1 MSEEFVRLLEA
12 AKALVTYIDE
22 EHVFDKAADAGCG
35 GVDTYRSEKFD
46 ELIEG
51 VKKVLEEVENEI

>member
-1 MSEEFVRLLEA
+1 MSHGFLRLFEA
-12 AKALVTYIDE
+12 AKALLTYIDE

-46 ELIEG
+46 ELIEA
-51 VKKVLEEVENEI
+51 VKQTLEEVEGDT